1 MVLVGFSRI
10 MMSTFI
16 PFAYVIGL
24 FLGPKRDD
32 SIVGQA
38 VGVAFVFGWY
48 YYLTKFLYCLVNGHL
63 LVELEEET
71 VQYNQH
77 KEEPVTKTPYEIL
90 GVSPTDTVER
100 IKAAY
105 RDLMMK
111 YHPDR
116 MGGLGSEI
124 IDFATKKTQEINAA
138 YDFVLNMKG
147 MNRGV

>member
-138 YDFVLNMKG
+138 YDFILNAKG
-147 MNRGV
+147 MNRG